1 METAGS
7 AGRRC
12 PAKKLLLQ
20 IPGIPGESGREQE
33 ACNDGVLPFARQ
45 SPVCGRQ
52 GGDTN
57 ASTLGRPPEQASYR
71 ANAGR
76 RLSRRRWQ
84 RRLHIFSTRRAAM
97 AGNTVRRIGRFR
109 IRPVT
114 LSRNSDIS
122 FCILIT
128 TKGDFMLR
136 RKAIINTKECVA
148 CGCCIGVCPR
158 NAITVP
164 YGIFAEVNFDLCVG
178 CGKCVRECPAGV
190 ITLEA
195 AQ

>member
-76 RLSRRRWQ
+76 RLSGGAGNGAC
-84 RRLHIFSTRRAAM
+84 IFSRQGGPAM